1 MRLWTHDFIRMYL
14 SNLLLFASLYML
26 LPILPMYL
34 VERFNTTLT
43 IAGGVSASF
52 AIAIFFFGPFY
63 SYLID
68 TFRRKNVC
76 ILSYLTI
83 IAILFGY
90 TIVGSL
96 LWVIVL
102 RMAQGAL
109 FGVATT
115 MGSTLAIDI
124 TNTAR
129 RSEANICFSWAAR
142 LGMVIGAMS
151 GLLLY
156 RYAGLQEVIY
166 GSLAA
171 GILGLILVS
180 LIHVAFRAPIG
191 TSLCS
196 SDRFLLPHGWIPAFN
211 LVLISFVF
219 GMLLTSINMY
229 TESIQ
234 MQEVTVRFFI
244 LLTGGFVLA
253 MIANR
258 TAFENADIR
267 AKIVS
272 GLVLT
277 GASLL
282 LIITYAQSV
291 ALMTAAVLMGL
302 GIGLTASNFLL
313 VFVKLS
319 EHCQRGTAN
328 TMYLLAWEVGIAIGV
343 ATGCYLI
350 DISSY
355 ISVFQVGIV
364 AVIFSLGIY
373 LGITNPY
380 FQKHKVR

>member
-1 MRLWTHDFIRMYL
+1 MRLWTHDFIRIYL

-26 LPILPMYL
+26 LPVLPMYL
-34 VERFNTTLT
+34 VERFDTTLAV
-43 IAGGVSASF
+43 AGGVSALF
-52 AIAIFFFGPFY
+52 AVAIFFFGPFY

-68 TFRRKNVC
+68 TFKRKNVC
-76 ILSYLTI
+76 ILSYLAI

-90 TIVGSL
+90 TVVGSL
-96 LWVIVL
+96 LWVAVL
-102 RMAQGAL
+102 RMIQGAL

-124 TNTAR
+124 TNTSR
-129 RSEANICFSWAAR
+129 RSEANVCFSWAAR
-142 LGMVIGAMS
+142 LGMVLGAMS

-166 GSLAA
+166 ASLAA
-171 GILGLILVS
+171 GILGLMFVS

-191 TSLCS
+191 ASLCS
-196 SDRFLLPHGWIPAFN
+196 LDRFLLPHGWVPAFN
-211 LVLISFVF
+211 LVLISLVF

-229 TESIQ
+229 TESIH

-244 LLTGGFVLA
+244 LLAGGFILA
-253 MIANR
+253 MIANK

-267 AKIVS
+267 ARIVS
-272 GLVLT
+272 GLVLM

-282 LIITYAQSV
+282 LVLTHAQSM
-291 ALMTAAVLMGL
+291 AFMTAAVLMGL
-302 GIGLTASNFLL
+302 GIGLVASDFLL
-313 VFVKLS
+313 IFVKLS

-355 ISVFQVGIV
+355 ISVFQAGII
-364 AVIFSLGIY
+364 AVILSLGVY

-380 FQKHKVR
+380 FQRHKVR